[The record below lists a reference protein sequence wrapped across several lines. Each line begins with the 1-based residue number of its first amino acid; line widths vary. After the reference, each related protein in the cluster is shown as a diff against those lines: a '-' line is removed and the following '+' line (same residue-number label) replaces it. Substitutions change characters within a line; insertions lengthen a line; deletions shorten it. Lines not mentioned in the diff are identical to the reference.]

1 MRCLFLVFHRK
12 LRCISYEIKPYE
24 GCAIN
29 HTNER
34 NPNMGRTEL
43 REHIFKMLF
52 CREFNASKEMP
63 EQLLLYFEQLEQIK
77 DSDRLYIEEKYNAV
91 AEKIEELDQL
101 INEQVTGW
109 KTSRMNKV
117 DFTVLRLAVYEIKW
131 DEDVPL
137 GVAINEAV
145 QLAKKFGGKESPA
158 FVNGVLAKFANQ
170 E

>member
-1 MRCLFLVFHRK
+1 
-12 LRCISYEIKPYE
+12 
-24 GCAIN
+24 
-29 HTNER
+29 
-34 NPNMGRTEL
+34 MGRTEL

-52 CREFNASKEMP
+52 CREFNALDEMP

-77 DSDRLYIEEKYNAV
+77 DSDKSYIERKYNAA
-91 AEKIEELDQL
+91 AEKIEELDRL

-117 DFTVLRLAVYEIKW
+117 DLTILRLAVYEIKW
-131 DEDVPL
+131 DEEVPT

-145 QLAKKFGGKESPA
+145 ELAKKFGGKESPA